1 MISNVA
7 LGRQEAASLLGHIPA
22 RDFSALLYN
31 FFNYLRLM
39 FKCLIYSQL
48 AQCRLSEEKKCGID
62 CFIILRFNDFL
73 SFMVCFVCVWVAVP
87 SFNAR
92 VCVCSPAWIGHT
104 RVKLFYLPLK
114 VII

>member
-1 MISNVA
+1 
-7 LGRQEAASLLGHIPA
+7 
-22 RDFSALLYN
+22 
-31 FFNYLRLM
+31 M

-73 SFMVCFVCVWVAVP
+73 SFMVCFVCVCVAVP

-92 VCVCSPAWIGHT
+92 VCVCVFARMDRTDESEAVLSTPKGHHLAQKRLVLLT
-104 RVKLFYLPLK
+104 TECIQFQSLTHLS
-114 VII
+114 